1 MEKLQPKL
9 RFPEFAGDWKLK
21 KLSDTIKSIDSG
33 WSPQCEDYSSDINEW
48 GVLKTT
54 SVVWE
59 GFNENEN
66 KKLPIKLKP
75 KENIEVV
82 ANDILITRAG
92 PTNRVGVS
100 VHVDRV
106 RPKLMLSD
114 KLIRLRTNENYSS
127 KFISILLS
135 LENIKNQIVSKSSG
149 LATSQTNI
157 SQNILLNVKLSVP
170 LFHEQTKIAN
180 FLSSIDE
187 KINLLKEKKALL
199 EDYKKGMMQ
208 KIFNQEVRFKD
219 DNGKDF
225 EEWNKNI
232 LSEVFDYKKGNGLSK
247 DKLEANGKN
256 KCILYGELYTKYR
269 EVIFNVISK
278 TNSNEGLNSEKGDLL
293 IPSSTTTSG
302 IDLANVTA
310 LGFENILI
318 GGDITVL
325 RSFKNV
331 NSVFYAYYL
340 SNHKKEE
347 IASYAQG
354 ITIVHLYYSHIKD
367 MIIDVPCLKEQTKIA
382 NFLSAIDEKIALV
395 ATQIEDTQEYKK
407 GLLQQMFV

>member
-1 MEKLQPKL
+1 MEILQPKL
-9 RFPEFAGDWKLK
+9 RFPEFEGDWKLK

-199 EDYKKGMMQ
+199 EAYKKGMMQ
-208 KIFNQEVRFKD
+208 KIFNQEIRFKD
-219 DNGKDF
+219 DNGNDF
-225 EEWNKNI
+225 EDWEENNLGALCKITTGKLDANAMVYNGKYRFYTCAKDYYKIDKYAFDTEALLISGNGANVGYIHYYKGKFNAYQRTYILDDFKENINYIKYFLQMNLPRRIKGEKNDGNTPYI
-232 LSEVFDYKKGNGLSK
+232 VLSTLSEMDF
-247 DKLEANGKN
+247 
-256 KCILYGELYTKYR
+256 
-269 EVIFNVISK
+269 
-278 TNSNEGLNSEKGDLL
+278 L
-293 IPSSTTTSG
+293 IP
-302 IDLANVTA
+302 
-310 LGFENILI
+310 
-318 GGDITVL
+318 
-325 RSFKNV
+325 
-331 NSVFYAYYL
+331 
-340 SNHKKEE
+340 
-347 IASYAQG
+347 
-354 ITIVHLYYSHIKD
+354 
-367 MIIDVPCLKEQTKIA
+367 CLEEQTKIA
-382 NFLSAIDEKIALV
+382 NFLSAIDEKIALL
-395 ATQIEDTQEYKK
+395 ATQIKDTQEYKK
-407 GLLQQMFV
+407 GLLQQMFI